1 METTGNAYIKRDAA
15 ENILVD
21 GNGNVTCESKDGVIF
36 YLKYKDIDFTCD
48 TLQCYVD
55 DKLMSITLR
64 QNVEQNEQTNDI
76 NSYDGNCSQ
85 ENNGNDENNA
95 NYENNANRINQDRRE
110 TFFWDDATTKL
121 FLELYEKNSDL
132 LVNRKIKTKKILW
145 QKITESMQK
154 HGYNV
159 TLVQVE
165 NKYKSLE
172 RSFKNMILNNNKTG
186 RARMSC
192 PYEQQLT
199 KLLGH
204 KHNIRP
210 LAISGKQGLLL
221 RDDVQISTALQVP
234 NLEVQTD
241 KANTCDMNNQN
252 GVNLN
257 TDVNVESTSNSRN
270 TTSEINASHTEN
282 DCSNQTLSHSTHR
295 KQTVRTTRVTEI
307 FHKTIEK
314 LLSDIQHE
322 KEIKNEIQTQLV
334 TEYKAMRN
342 TYEQSVKNIEEQL
355 IKANQ
360 LREERNELLREIYL
374 KTNININKH

>member
-1 METTGNAYIKRDAA
+1 M
-15 ENILVD
+15 
-21 GNGNVTCESKDGVIF
+21 F
-36 YLKYKDIDFTCD
+36 
-48 TLQCYVD
+48 
-55 DKLMSITLR
+55 ITLR

-95 NYENNANRINQDRRE
+95 NYENNANRTNQDRRE

-204 KHNIRP
+204 KNNIRP

-221 RDDVQISTALQVP
+221 RDDVQISTALHVP
-234 NLEVQTD
+234 NLEIQTD
-241 KANTCDMNNQN
+241 ITNTCDMNNQN
-252 GVNLN
+252 GDNLN

-295 KQTVRTTRVTEI
+295 KQTVRTTRVTEN

-342 TYEQSVKNIEEQL
+342 TYEQLVKNIEEQL

-360 LREERNELLREIYL
+360 LKEERNKLLREIYL

>member
-1 METTGNAYIKRDAA
+1 MWNRTNKQ
-15 ENILVD
+15 
-21 GNGNVTCESKDGVIF
+21 
-36 YLKYKDIDFTCD
+36 IDT
-48 TLQCYVD
+48 
-55 DKLMSITLR
+55 
-64 QNVEQNEQTNDI
+64 
-76 NSYDGNCSQ
+76 NSYGNCSL

-95 NYENNANRINQDRRE
+95 NYENNANRTNQDRRE
-110 TFFWDDATTKL
+110 TLFGMMQQL
-121 FLELYEKNSDL
+121 NCFLELYEKNSDL

-172 RSFKNMILNNNKTG
+172 RSFKNMVLNNNKTG

-192 PYEQQLT
+192 PYEHYKQLT

-221 RDDVQISTALQVP
+221 RDDVQISTPLQVP
-234 NLEVQTD
+234 NLEIQTD

-282 DCSNQTLSHSTHR
+282 DCSNQ
-295 KQTVRTTRVTEI
+295 
-307 FHKTIEK
+307 
-314 LLSDIQHE
+314 
-322 KEIKNEIQTQLV
+322 
-334 TEYKAMRN
+334 
-342 TYEQSVKNIEEQL
+342 
-355 IKANQ
+355 
-360 LREERNELLREIYL
+360 
-374 KTNININKH
+374 